1 MITVAKKSGIIQ
13 VKPSEGYWTL
23 PEVNYRGEIQTWNIF
38 REMTPEMNISQLSE
52 LYTTEKLKGNPHPA
66 SVDLAFSIFR
76 RGFEL
81 REESPDEAEDLRES
95 FKTGL
100 KRYPNTLSMVTYNSS
115 GDDEITHNLGT
126 LNEYKLKGKIVGQ
139 DGLIENL
146 PDTNFLEIILGT
158 KNTSEINDVFKW
170 INSTDSYVYRIN
182 AKHSKKTERVVRF
195 NANSDWVFLDCGWGP
210 LGECPAFRVKV
221 D

>member
-1 MITVAKKSGIIQ
+1 
-13 VKPSEGYWTL
+13 
-23 PEVNYRGEIQTWNIF
+23 
-38 REMTPEMNISQLSE
+38 MNISQLSE

-195 NANSDWVFLDCGWGP
+195 NANSDWVFLNCNRNP
-210 LGECPAFRVKV
+210 LNEYPAFRIVHPGIFY
-221 D
+221 